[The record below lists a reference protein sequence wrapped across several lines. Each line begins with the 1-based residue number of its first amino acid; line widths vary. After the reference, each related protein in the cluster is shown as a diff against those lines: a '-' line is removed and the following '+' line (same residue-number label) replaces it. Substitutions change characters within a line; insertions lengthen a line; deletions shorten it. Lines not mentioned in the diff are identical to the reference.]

1 MTIQR
6 YILVTLL
13 ALGGVTTRAQSEQTA
28 GDWPQWQGPD
38 RTGISRE
45 TGLLR
50 EWPSSGPAVL
60 WSATDLGSGYGS
72 VAIKG
77 DRIFV
82 QGMKGSTSIV
92 SALSRADGKP
102 VWSKSLGPS
111 VSNDQGSGPRG
122 TPTVDGDRLYV
133 LTESGDLA
141 CLKRR
146 RDGGVAAQHPEGF
159 RRPEHQMADQRVA
172 AGRRQQRDRDA
183 GWSQCRHGRA
193 RQDDREDGLDQQE
206 S

>member
-82 QGMKGSTSIV
+82 QG
-92 SALSRADGKP
+92 SAGGR
-102 VWSKSLGPS
+102 SLIG
-111 VSNDQGSGPRG
+111 
-122 TPTVDGDRLYV
+122 
-133 LTESGDLA
+133 A
-141 CLKRR
+141 
-146 RDGGVAAQHPEGF
+146 
-159 RRPEHQMADQRVA
+159 
-172 AGRRQQRDRDA
+172 
-183 GWSQCRHGRA
+183 
-193 RQDDREDGLDQQE
+193 
-206 S
+206 

>member
-1 MTIQR
+1 MTVQR

-133 LTESGDLA
+133 LSENGDLA
-141 CLKRR
+141 CLKTA
-146 RDGGVAAQHPEGF
+146 DGSAVWACAPT
-159 RRPEHQMADQRVA
+159 
-172 AGRRQQRDRDA
+172 
-183 GWSQCRHGRA
+183 
-193 RQDDREDGLDQQE
+193 
-206 S
+206 